1 MLFGINRQEVSAPGC
16 ASWNLLPY
24 ECLKLSDADLLYDTC
39 PLVVLN
45 VSTANTTNTAVLQQS
60 MHQASVLPNYLV
72 TLMGP
77 LLQHTDSTYT
87 FEDTEHFRLS
97 LLLFCQQVATEERSS
112 SKWAPPSNPKSK
124 MCLCN
129 ISMATNQISITHF
142 PHLFQETNE
151 ISQ

>member
-1 MLFGINRQEVSAPGC
+1 MKFTALRVPEAIRCRPSIRHF
-16 ASWNLLPY
+16 
-24 ECLKLSDADLLYDTC
+24 

-72 TLMGP
+72 MLMGP

-112 SKWAPPSNPKSK
+112 SK
-124 MCLCN
+124 
-129 ISMATNQISITHF
+129 
-142 PHLFQETNE
+142 
-151 ISQ
+151 